1 MRVVGVHDWVDDFTG
16 IEPTRIAGATI
27 LVLTFHAH
35 ARIELG
41 KPCVLPETHRSTR
54 IRGRQGLPGT
64 VAMDLKYVGRQLL
77 RRPGHTL
84 AVIACLVIGLVAS
97 VGTFSVITSLFY
109 GDMPGIAGRRSLARV
124 FLRYDSATASEF
136 GGGGRRIVTAPLSFN
151 DFAIMRELP
160 ADSALD
166 AIGAEGELRMTAAG
180 SHGPVWIGGAFVSG
194 DYFRVLRT
202 TPVRGRFLTPDDDR
216 PAAAPVAVVT
226 DYFWRTHLDGRDD
239 AIGRPVLLGGSSFT
253 VVGVAPP
260 RFHGLSLPD
269 PGQDESQGVQAW
281 IPLALAP
288 QWPTDPSLDTGWLK
302 VAGRVKA
309 GLTITD
315 VERQLTVPAARIA
328 ASHPGTRANAAPRVR
343 PYGFGPDDATIQIFA
358 LVIALLAL
366 PLIVLAIGC
375 ANVAN
380 LHLARVA
387 EQSRELAVRLA
398 LGATRAQLVRLLTL
412 ETLARVLIGVGLSIG
427 LILLILVR
435 VQPLVPVFVS
445 IDWRV
450 LLFAVSLALGV
461 SMATGLMPAW
471 IVLRRTTAGELK
483 QGSQSGGLGYSR
495 LRGAL
500 IVGQVAL
507 SLGLM
512 VLAGLF
518 TRTSQAM
525 VNEAPSALRQQMVAS
540 FDPSELRMTPLEARR
555 FADTLADGAAADG
568 RVTHVALS
576 IDDNARFG
584 WPGAPRT
591 SDRLGSLV
599 GITAAW
605 LDVMEVK
612 LLTGRRLTDA
622 DDRTTAIL
630 SAGAAEAIA
639 AGSSPLGMMLRVAPG
654 SSAAREVRV
663 VGVVADNPLRPT
675 AARPDPVIYVPLPN
689 ELRGEFTLRVR
700 AADPEALRA
709 DLLTLVN
716 RIDPRIAWTSIRRGD
731 LEFQE
736 EAREMAGVIYVVG
749 AAGTVAL
756 ALSATGLYA
765 VLSYIVALRR
775 REIGVRLAVGAPP
788 SRIVTLIVRQALKLV
803 LAGMACG
810 LALAVPMAFAM
821 RATFVAKVNAAD
833 PMVFLPT
840 IRYCSPSASSR
851 PSSPPFVRLESIRS
865 PHCGKNRIAFAR

>member
-1 MRVVGVHDWVDDFTG
+1 MR
-16 IEPTRIAGATI
+16 
-27 LVLTFHAH
+27 
-35 ARIELG
+35 
-41 KPCVLPETHRSTR
+41 
-54 IRGRQGLPGT
+54 LPGT
-64 VAMDLKYVGRQLL
+64 VAMDLKYVARQLL

-97 VGTFSVITSLFY
+97 VGTFSVITSFFY
-109 GDMPGIAGRRSLARV
+109 GDMPGIAGRRSLARI
-124 FLRYDSATASEF
+124 FLRYDSPAASESG

-160 ADSALD
+160 ADSAIE
-166 AIGAEGELRMTAAG
+166 AIGAEGNLRMTAAG
-180 SHGPVWIGGAFVSG
+180 SHGPVWIEGAFVSG
-194 DYFRVLRT
+194 DFFTVLRT
-202 TPVRGRFLTPDDDR
+202 TPLRGRLLTPDDDR

-226 DYFWRTHLDGRDD
+226 DYFWHTHLDGRDD

-253 VVGVAPP
+253 VVGVAPA
-260 RFHGLSLPD
+260 RFHGLETLD
-269 PGQDESQGVQAW
+269 PGQDDSHGVQAW
-281 IPLALAP
+281 IPLALAL
-288 QWPTDPSLDTGWLK
+288 QWPTGPSLDTGWLG
-302 VAGRVKA
+302 VVGRVKA
-309 GLTITD
+309 GLTTTD
-315 VERQLTVPAARIA
+315 VGRQLTVSATRIA
-328 ASHPGTRANAAPRVR
+328 ASQPTTRANAAAYVR
-343 PYGFGPDDATIQIFA
+343 AHGFRPSDAPITLFA
-358 LVIALLAL
+358 IVIAVLAL
-366 PLIVLAIGC
+366 PFIVLAIGC

-398 LGATRAQLVRLLTL
+398 LGATRAQLVRLLTF
-412 ETLARVLIGVGLSIG
+412 ETLARVLIAVGLSIG
-427 LILLILVR
+427 LILLTLVR
-435 VQPLVPVFVS
+435 VQALVPVFVS

-461 SMATGLMPAW
+461 SLATGLMPAW

-483 QGSQSGGLGYSR
+483 EGSQSGGLRHSR

-500 IVGQVAL
+500 IVCQVAL

-525 VNEAPSALRQQMVAS
+525 VNEAPTALRQQMVAT

-555 FADTLADGAAADG
+555 FADALVTGAAADG

-576 IDDNARFG
+576 IDRDVRFG
-584 WPGAPRT
+584 LPGAPPT
-591 SDRLGSLV
+591 TDRSASLV
-599 GITAAW
+599 GMTAAW
-605 LDVMEVK
+605 LDVMEVR

-622 DDRTTAIL
+622 DDHTPAML
-630 SAGAAEAIA
+630 SAKAAEIIA
-639 AGSSPLGMMLRVAPG
+639 PGTSPLDLVLRVTDG
-654 SSAAREVRV
+654 SGAGREVRI

-675 AARPDPVIYVPLPN
+675 VARPDPVIYVPLPK
-689 ELRGEFTLRVR
+689 ELSGEFTLRVR

-709 DLLTLVN
+709 DLLTLLN
-716 RIDPRIAWTSIRRGD
+716 RIDPRIIWTSIRRGD
-731 LEFQE
+731 MRFQD

-788 SRIVTLIVRQALKLV
+788 SRIVTLVVRQALKLV
-803 LAGMACG
+803 LAGMVCG

-821 RATFVAKVNAAD
+821 RATFVAKVTATD

-840 IRYCSPSASSR
+840 ITVLLAVGILAAVVPALRAS
-851 PSSPPFVRLESIRS
+851 
-865 PHCGKNRIAFAR
+865 RIDPIATLRQE

>member
-1 MRVVGVHDWVDDFTG
+1 
-16 IEPTRIAGATI
+16 
-27 LVLTFHAH
+27 
-35 ARIELG
+35 
-41 KPCVLPETHRSTR
+41 
-54 IRGRQGLPGT
+54 
-64 VAMDLKYVGRQLL
+64 MDLKYVARQLL

-84 AVIACLVIGLVAS
+84 AVIACLVIGIVAS
-97 VGTFSVITSLFY
+97 VGAFSVITSLFY

-124 FLRYDSATASEF
+124 FLRYDSPTESEF

-160 ADSALD
+160 ADFALEG
-166 AIGAEGELRMTAAG
+166 IGAEGDLRMTAAG
-180 SHGPVWIGGAFVSG
+180 SHGPVWIDGAFVSG
-194 DYFRVLRT
+194 DFFAVLRT
-202 TPVRGRFLTPDDDR
+202 IPLRGRFLAPDDDR

-239 AIGRPVLLGGSSFT
+239 ALGRPVLLGGTSYT
-253 VVGVAPP
+253 VIGVAPP
-260 RFHGLSLPD
+260 RFHGLTPLD

-288 QWPTDPSLDTGWLK
+288 QWPTRPSLDAGWLK
-302 VAGRVKA
+302 VVGRVKA
-309 GLTITD
+309 GFTTTD
-315 VERQLTVPAARIA
+315 VERQLTVSAARIA
-328 ASHPGTRANAAPRVR
+328 ASQPATRANAAPRVR
-343 PYGFGPDDATIQIFA
+343 AHGFGPDATPIQIVA
-358 LVIALLAL
+358 LLTAVLAL

-412 ETLARVLIGVGLSIG
+412 ETLARVLVAVGLSIG
-427 LILLILVR
+427 LIFLALAR
-435 VQPLVPVFVS
+435 VQAMVPVFVS

-461 SMATGLMPAW
+461 SLATGLMPAW
-471 IVLRRTTAGELK
+471 IVLRRTSAGELK
-483 QGSQSGGLGYSR
+483 QGSQSGGLRHSR

-500 IVGQVAL
+500 VVGQVAL

-525 VNEAPSALRQQMVAS
+525 VNDAPSALRQQMVAT

-555 FADTLADGAAADG
+555 FADTVAAGAAADG
-568 RVTHVALS
+568 RVTQVALS
-576 IDDNARFG
+576 IGDSVRFG
-584 WPGAPRT
+584 LPSAPRT
-591 SDRLGSLV
+591 SDRAASLV
-599 GITAAW
+599 GMTPAW
-605 LDVMEVK
+605 VDVMEVR

-622 DDRTTAIL
+622 DDQTTAML
-630 SAGAAEAIA
+630 SARAAEMIA
-639 AGSSPLGMMLRVAPG
+639 PGTSPLGMVLRVAPESG
-654 SSAAREVRV
+654 AAREVRDV
-663 VGVVADNPLRPT
+663 RIVGVVADNPLRPT
-675 AARPDPVIYVPLPN
+675 VERPAPVIYVPLPK
-689 ELRGEFTLRVR
+689 ELSGEFTLLVR
-700 AADPEALRA
+700 AANPEALRA

-716 RIDPRIAWTSIRRGD
+716 RIDPRIVWTSIRRGD
-731 LEFQE
+731 MPFQE
-736 EAREMAGVIYVVG
+736 EAREMAGVVYVVG
-749 AAGTVAL
+749 AASTVAL

-765 VLSYIVALRR
+765 VLSYLVALRR
-775 REIGVRLAVGAPP
+775 REIGVRLAIGAPP
-788 SRIVTLIVRQALKLV
+788 SRIITLVVRQALKLV

-821 RATFVAKVNAAD
+821 RATFVANVTAAD

-840 IRYCSPSASSR
+840 ISVLLGVGILAAAVPALRAS
-851 PSSPPFVRLESIRS
+851 
-865 PHCGKNRIAFAR
+865 RIDPIATLRQE

>member
-1 MRVVGVHDWVDDFTG
+1 
-16 IEPTRIAGATI
+16 
-27 LVLTFHAH
+27 
-35 ARIELG
+35 
-41 KPCVLPETHRSTR
+41 
-54 IRGRQGLPGT
+54 
-64 VAMDLKYVGRQLL
+64 MDLKYVARQLL

-109 GDMPGIAGRRSLARV
+109 GDMPGIADRRSLARV
-124 FLRYDSATASEF
+124 FLRYDSPTESGS

-166 AIGAEGELRMTAAG
+166 AIGAEGDLRMTAAG
-180 SHGPVWIGGAFVSG
+180 SHGPVWISGAFVSG
-194 DYFRVLRT
+194 DFFRALRT
-202 TPVRGRFLTPDDDR
+202 TPLRGRLLSPEDDR

-226 DYFWRTHLDGRDD
+226 EYFWRTHLDGRDD
-239 AIGRPVLLGGSSFT
+239 AIGRPVLLGGTSFT
-253 VVGVAPP
+253 VIGVAPS
-260 RFHGLSLPD
+260 RFHGMQFLD
-269 PGQDESQGVQAW
+269 PGQDDSNGVQAW

-288 QWPTDPSLDTGWLK
+288 QWPTRPSLDTGWLT
-302 VAGRVKA
+302 VVGRVKA
-309 GLTITD
+309 GLTTVD
-315 VERQLTVPAARIA
+315 VERQLTVSAARIA
-328 ASHPGTRANAAPRVR
+328 ASQPTTRANAAPRVR
-343 PYGFGPDDATIQIFA
+343 AHGFGPDAAPIEILA
-358 LVIALLAL
+358 LLIALLAL
-366 PLIVLAIGC
+366 PIIVLAIGC

-398 LGATRAQLVRLLTL
+398 LGANRAQLVRLLTL
-412 ETLARVLIGVGLSIG
+412 ETLVRVLVAVGLSIG
-427 LILLILVR
+427 LIFLILAR
-435 VQPLVPVFVS
+435 VQAIVPVFVR

-461 SMATGLMPAW
+461 SLATGLMPAW
-471 IVLRRTTAGELK
+471 IVLRRTSAGELK
-483 QGSQSGGLGYSR
+483 QGSQSGGLRHSR

-525 VNEAPSALRQQMVAS
+525 VNDAPSALRQQMVAT

-555 FADTLADGAAADG
+555 FADTLAAGAAADG

-576 IDDNARFG
+576 IDDSVRFG
-584 WPGAPRT
+584 LPSAPRT
-591 SDRLGSLV
+591 SDRVASLV
-599 GITAAW
+599 GMTPAW
-605 LDVMEVK
+605 IDVMEVR

-622 DDRTTAIL
+622 DDHTTAML
-630 SAGAAEAIA
+630 SARAAEMIVP
-639 AGSSPLGMMLRVAPG
+639 GTSPLGMVLRVAPESG
-654 SSAAREVRV
+654 AAREVRDV
-663 VGVVADNPLRPT
+663 RIVGVVADNPLRPT
-675 AARPDPVIYVPLPN
+675 VARPAPVIYVPLPQ
-689 ELRGEFTLRVR
+689 ELSGEFTLRVR

-716 RIDPRIAWTSIRRGD
+716 RIDPRIIWTSIRRGD
-731 LEFQE
+731 MRFQD

-756 ALSATGLYA
+756 VLSATGLYA

-775 REIGVRLAVGAPP
+775 REIGVRLAIGAPP
-788 SRIVTLIVRQALKLV
+788 SRIITLVVRQSLKLV

-821 RATFVAKVNAAD
+821 RATFVAKVTATD

-840 IRYCSPSASSR
+840 ISVLLAVGILAAAVPALRAS
-851 PSSPPFVRLESIRS
+851 
-865 PHCGKNRIAFAR
+865 RIDPIATLRQE

>member
-1 MRVVGVHDWVDDFTG
+1 MESLASFQKRIDRRGFAAA
-16 IEPTRIAGATI
+16 TR
-27 LVLTFHAH
+27 
-35 ARIELG
+35 
-41 KPCVLPETHRSTR
+41 
-54 IRGRQGLPGT
+54 LPGT
-64 VAMDLKYVGRQLL
+64 VAMDLKYVARQLL

-109 GDMPGIAGRRSLARV
+109 GDMPGIAGRRDLARI
-124 FLRYDSATASEF
+124 FLRYDSATGNEPT
-136 GGGGRRIVTAPLSFN
+136 GGGRRIVTAPLSFN
-151 DFAIMRELP
+151 DFAIMRDQP
-160 ADSALD
+160 ADSALER
-166 AIGAEGELRMTAAG
+166 IGAEGELRMTAAG
-180 SHGPVWIGGAFVSG
+180 SHGPAWIGGAFVSG
-194 DYFRVLRT
+194 DYFTVLRT
-202 TPVRGRFLTPDDDR
+202 TPLRGRLLMPDDDH

-239 AIGRPVLLGGSSFT
+239 AIGRPVLLGGRSFT

-269 PGQDESQGVQAW
+269 AGQDESQGVQAW

-288 QWPTDPSLDTGWLK
+288 QWPTRPSLDNGWLK
-302 VAGRVKA
+302 VVGRVKT

-315 VERQLTVPAARIA
+315 VERQLTVSAARIA
-328 ASHPGTRANAAPRVR
+328 ASQPATRANAAPLVR
-343 PYGFGPDDATIQIFA
+343 AHGFDPNSTPIQIVA
-358 LVIALLAL
+358 LVTALLAL

-398 LGATRAQLVRLLTL
+398 LGATRVQLVRLLTL
-412 ETLARVLIGVGLSIG
+412 ETLARVLIAVGLSIG
-427 LILLILVR
+427 LILLSLGR
-435 VQPLVPVFVS
+435 VQALVPVFVS

-461 SMATGLMPAW
+461 SLATGLMPAW
-471 IVLRRTTAGELK
+471 IVLRRTAAELK
-483 QGSQSGGLGYSR
+483 QGSQSGGLRHSR

-512 VLAGLF
+512 VLTGLF
-518 TRTSQAM
+518 SRTSQAM
-525 VNEAPSALRQQMVAS
+525 VAEAPSALRQQMVAT

-555 FADTLADGAAADG
+555 FADTLVTGAAADG

-576 IDDNARFG
+576 IDDGARFG
-584 WPGAPRT
+584 LPGAPQT
-591 SDRLGSLV
+591 SDHFASLV
-599 GITAAW
+599 GVTAAW
-605 LDVMEVK
+605 VDVMEVR

-622 DDRTTAIL
+622 DDHMTAML
-630 SAGAAEAIA
+630 SARAAEMIA
-639 AGSSPLGMMLRVAPG
+639 PGASPLGLVVRVTNG
-654 SSAAREVRV
+654 SSAPREVRI

-675 AARPDPVIYVPLPN
+675 VARPDPVIYVPLPK
-689 ELRGEFTLRVR
+689 ELSGEFTLRVR

-716 RIDPRIAWTSIRRGD
+716 RIDPRIIWTSISRGD
-731 LEFQE
+731 RRFQD

-775 REIGVRLAVGAPP
+775 REIGVRLAIGAPP
-788 SRIVTLIVRQALKLV
+788 ARIITLVVRQALKLV

-821 RATFVAKVNAAD
+821 RATFVAKVTATD

-840 IRYCSPSASSR
+840 ISVLLAVGILAAAVPALRAS
-851 PSSPPFVRLESIRS
+851 
-865 PHCGKNRIAFAR
+865 RIDPIATLRQE

>member
-1 MRVVGVHDWVDDFTG
+1 
-16 IEPTRIAGATI
+16 
-27 LVLTFHAH
+27 
-35 ARIELG
+35 
-41 KPCVLPETHRSTR
+41 
-54 IRGRQGLPGT
+54 
-64 VAMDLKYVGRQLL
+64 MDLKYVARQLL

-97 VGTFSVITSLFY
+97 VGTFSVIMSLFY
-109 GDMPGIAGRRSLARV
+109 GDMPGIAGRRSLARI
-124 FLRYDSATASEF
+124 FLRYDSPTGSESG

-160 ADSALD
+160 ADSALEG
-166 AIGAEGELRMTAAG
+166 IGAEGDLRMTAAG
-180 SHGPVWIGGAFVSG
+180 SQGPVSISGAFVSG
-194 DYFRVLRT
+194 DFFTVLRT
-202 TPVRGRFLTPDDDR
+202 TPLRGRLLTRADDR

-239 AIGRPVLLGGSSFT
+239 AIGRPVLLGGTSFT
-253 VVGVAPP
+253 VIGVAPP
-260 RFHGLSLPD
+260 RFHGMQTLD
-269 PGQDESQGVQAW
+269 PGQDDSNGVQAW

-288 QWPTDPSLDTGWLK
+288 QWPTRPSLDTGWLS
-302 VAGRVKA
+302 VVGRVKA

-315 VERQLTVPAARIA
+315 VERQLAVSAARIG
-328 ASHPGTRANAAPRVR
+328 ASQPTTRANAAPRVR
-343 PYGFGPDDATIQIFA
+343 APGSPPNDTPIGIFA
-358 LVIALLAL
+358 IVIALLAL

-412 ETLARVLIGVGLSIG
+412 ETLARVLIAVGLSIG
-427 LILLILVR
+427 LILLTLVR
-435 VQPLVPVFVS
+435 VQAMVPVFVS

-461 SMATGLMPAW
+461 SLATGLMPAW
-471 IVLRRTTAGELK
+471 IVLRRTAAGELK
-483 QGSQSGGLGYSR
+483 QGSQSGGLRHSR

-518 TRTSQAM
+518 TRTSQSM
-525 VNEAPSALRQQMVAS
+525 VNEAPSALRQQMVAT

-555 FADTLADGAAADG
+555 FADTLMTGAAADG

-576 IDDNARFG
+576 IDDGVRFG
-584 WPGAPRT
+584 LLSAPRT
-591 SDRLGSLV
+591 TDRPASLV
-599 GITAAW
+599 GMTAAW
-605 LDVMEVK
+605 LDVMEVR

-622 DDRTTAIL
+622 DDHTTAMV
-630 SAGAAEAIA
+630 SARAAEMIA
-639 AGSSPLGMMLRVAPG
+639 PGTSPLGLVLRVAHG
-654 SSAAREVRV
+654 SGAAREVRI

-675 AARPDPVIYVPLPN
+675 VARPDPVIYVPLPK
-689 ELRGEFTLRVR
+689 ELSGQFTLRVR

-731 LEFQE
+731 TRFQD
-736 EAREMAGVIYVVG
+736 EAQEMAFAIYAVG
-749 AAGTVAL
+749 AGGTVAL

-775 REIGVRLAVGAPP
+775 REIGVRLAIGAPP
-788 SRIVTLIVRQALKLV
+788 SRIITLVVRQALKLV
-803 LAGMACG
+803 LAGMTCG

-821 RATFVAKVNAAD
+821 RATFVAKVTATD

-840 IRYCSPSASSR
+840 ISVLLAVGILAAVVPALRAS
-851 PSSPPFVRLESIRS
+851 
-865 PHCGKNRIAFAR
+865 RIDPIATLRQE

>member
-1 MRVVGVHDWVDDFTG
+1 
-16 IEPTRIAGATI
+16 
-27 LVLTFHAH
+27 
-35 ARIELG
+35 
-41 KPCVLPETHRSTR
+41 
-54 IRGRQGLPGT
+54 
-64 VAMDLKYVGRQLL
+64 MDLKYVARQLL

-124 FLRYDSATASEF
+124 FLRYDSPTGSES
-136 GGGGRRIVTAPLSFN
+136 GGRRIVTAPLSFN

-166 AIGAEGELRMTAAG
+166 AIGAEGDLRMTAAG
-180 SHGPVWIGGAFVSG
+180 SHGPVSISGAFVSG
-194 DYFRVLRT
+194 DFFRTLRT
-202 TPVRGRFLTPDDDR
+202 TPLRGRLLSPEDDR

-226 DYFWRTHLDGRDD
+226 EYFWRTHLDGRDD
-239 AIGRPVLLGGSSFT
+239 AIGRPVLLGGTSFT
-253 VVGVAPP
+253 VIGVAPP
-260 RFHGLSLPD
+260 RFHGMQTLDL
-269 PGQDESQGVQAW
+269 GQDDSNGVQAW

-288 QWPTDPSLDTGWLK
+288 QWPSGPSLDTGWLS
-302 VAGRVKA
+302 VVGRVKA
-309 GLTITD
+309 GLTTAD

-328 ASHPGTRANAAPRVR
+328 ASQPTTRANAAPRVR
-343 PYGFGPDDATIQIFA
+343 TPGSPPNDTPIEIVA

-412 ETLARVLIGVGLSIG
+412 ETLARVLIAVGLSIG
-427 LILLILVR
+427 LILLALVR
-435 VQPLVPVFVS
+435 VQPMVPVFVS

-461 SMATGLMPAW
+461 SLATGLMPAW
-471 IVLRRTTAGELK
+471 IVLRRTAAGELK
-483 QGSQSGGLGYSR
+483 QGSQSGGLRHSR

-518 TRTSQAM
+518 ARTVQAM
-525 VNEAPSALRQQMVAS
+525 VNDAPSALRQQMVAT

-555 FADTLADGAAADG
+555 FADTLVDGRGRGRTRDTRCALDRRRRAVRLARRAADH
-568 RVTHVALS
+568 RPLCVARRH
-576 IDDNARFG
+576 DR
-584 WPGAPRT
+584 
-591 SDRLGSLV
+591 RLGRRHGGQASHRP
-599 GITAAW
+599 APDRCRRPHDRHA
-605 LDVMEVK
+605 ERE
-612 LLTGRRLTDA
+612 GRR
-622 DDRTTAIL
+622 DDRARGL
-630 SAGAAEAIA
+630 
-639 AGSSPLGMMLRVAPG
+639 
-654 SSAAREVRV
+654 AARHGASRRSWLGCRTRGSHSWCRRGQPASSDV
-663 VGVVADNPLRPT
+663 
-675 AARPDPVIYVPLPN
+675 ARPDPVIYVPLPK
-689 ELRGEFTLRVR
+689 ELSGEFTLHVR

-716 RIDPRIAWTSIRRGD
+716 RIDPRITWTSIRRGD
-731 LEFQE
+731 MRFQD
-736 EAREMAGVIYVVG
+736 EAREMAGAVYVVG

-756 ALSATGLYA
+756 VLSATGLYA

-775 REIGVRLAVGAPP
+775 REIGVRLAIGAPP
-788 SRIVTLIVRQALKLV
+788 SRIITLVIRQALTLV

-821 RATFVAKVNAAD
+821 RATFVAKVTATD

-840 IRYCSPSASSR
+840 ISVLLAVGILAAAVPALRAS
-851 PSSPPFVRLESIRS
+851 
-865 PHCGKNRIAFAR
+865 RIDPIATLRQE

>member
-1 MRVVGVHDWVDDFTG
+1 
-16 IEPTRIAGATI
+16 
-27 LVLTFHAH
+27 
-35 ARIELG
+35 
-41 KPCVLPETHRSTR
+41 
-54 IRGRQGLPGT
+54 
-64 VAMDLKYVGRQLL
+64 MDLKYVARQLL

-97 VGTFSVITSLFY
+97 VGTFSVITSIFY
-109 GDMPGIAGRRSLARV
+109 GDMPGIAGRRSLARI
-124 FLRYDSATASEF
+124 FLRYDSSTGSES

-166 AIGAEGELRMTAAG
+166 AIGAEGDLRMTAAG
-180 SHGPVWIGGAFVSG
+180 SHGPVWTSGAFVSG
-194 DYFRVLRT
+194 DFFRVLRT
-202 TPVRGRFLTPDDDR
+202 TPALGRLLTPDDDR

-226 DYFWRTHLDGRDD
+226 EYFWRTHLDGRDD
-239 AIGRPVLLGGSSFT
+239 AIGRPVLLGGTSFT

-260 RFHGLSLPD
+260 RFHGMRPLD
-269 PGQDESQGVQAW
+269 PGQDDSNGVQAW

-288 QWPTDPSLDTGWLK
+288 QWPTRPSLDTAWLS
-302 VAGRVKA
+302 VVGRVKA
-309 GLTITD
+309 GLTIAD
-315 VERQLTVPAARIA
+315 VERQLTASAARIA
-328 ASHPGTRANAAPRVR
+328 ASHAATRANAAPLVR
-343 PYGFGPDDATIQIFA
+343 AHGFGPNSTPIQIVA

-412 ETLARVLIGVGLSIG
+412 ETLARVLVAVGLSIG
-427 LILLILVR
+427 LIFLTLAR
-435 VQPLVPVFVS
+435 VQPMVPVFVS

-461 SMATGLMPAW
+461 SLATGLMPAW
-471 IVLRRTTAGELK
+471 IVLRRTSAGKLK
-483 QGSQSGGLGYSR
+483 EGSQSGGLRHSR

-500 IVGQVAL
+500 VVGQVAL

-525 VNEAPSALRQQMVAS
+525 VNEAPRALRQQMVAT

-555 FADTLADGAAADG
+555 FADSVAAGAAADG

-576 IDDNARFG
+576 IDDGVRFG
-584 WPGAPRT
+584 LPGAPRT
-591 SDRLGSLV
+591 SDRPASLV
-599 GITAAW
+599 GMTATW
-605 LDVMEVK
+605 IDVMEVR

-622 DDRTTAIL
+622 DDHTTAML
-630 SAGAAEAIA
+630 SARAAEMIA
-639 AGSSPLGMMLRVAPG
+639 PGTSPLGMVVRVALE
-654 SSAAREVRV
+654 SSAAREVRDV
-663 VGVVADNPLRPT
+663 RIVGVVADNPLRPT
-675 AARPDPVIYVPLPN
+675 VDRPDPVIYVPLPK
-689 ELRGEFTLRVR
+689 ELSGEFTLRVS

-716 RIDPRIAWTSIRRGD
+716 RIDPRIIWTSIRRGD
-731 LEFQE
+731 MRFQD
-736 EAREMAGVIYVVG
+736 EAREMAGAIYVVG

-765 VLSYIVALRR
+765 VLSYLVALRR
-775 REIGVRLAVGAPP
+775 REIGVRLAIGAPP
-788 SRIVTLIVRQALKLV
+788 SRIITLVVRQALTLV

-810 LALAVPMAFAM
+810 LALAVPMALAM
-821 RATFVAKVNAAD
+821 RATFVAKVPATD

-840 IRYCSPSASSR
+840 ISVLLGVGVLAAVVPAFRAS
-851 PSSPPFVRLESIRS
+851 
-865 PHCGKNRIAFAR
+865 RIDPIATLRQE